1 MTNLRVKIFSIIQLK
16 NTYRWIGVFFIYS
29 LFLVLLFLIRFLSLD
44 IVDNNYTIYHNI
56 FCIYVITLLSSI
68 TVLIM
73 SLHLGKDFLLLLLL
87 PLGLCLTEAINQYG
101 HFQMCTDIW
110 GQVFHYTVFSI
121 SLITA
126 KILLLSCC
134 KRIIINKII
143 KFFFSFLESI
153 FWLFII
159 LVIANRIL
167 SGARLDTGAVDAICQ
182 THFSEAVY
190 YFFNYN
196 NGYIL
201 SIIALILLILFL
213 FFQVKF
219 LKLTPFYPPLVKMT
233 ASFFIFILAFTILI
247 GKKAH
252 YFKNYMPNLYITLC
266 EPYNYR
272 KQLQK
277 FTEENLQRK
286 NFLNKLKQY
295 QGAQMITSK
304 ENGLFV
310 LIIGESICRNY
321 MSCYGYSK
329 PTTPYQDKLRRSGQ
343 AVFFENAYSSHVV
356 TIHAV
361 PMMLTAQNQYL
372 SIEEKKVLEAN
383 ISLLD
388 IANINGYR
396 TAWISNQQKKDF
408 TITVIAQAANDLL
421 YLQDE
426 NSKRHYDDDLV
437 TVFQKLQGDWSHSFV
452 IFHQA
457 GTHFPYDYSYP
468 SIHTPLP
475 ENFKSYDKAIYFNDE
490 NIEKL
495 VESLKQH
502 HASVI
507 AYVSDH
513 ADAVSVGRAHDARPE
528 RFHKE
533 MTEIPFWIYF
543 SEEYQTTHPEV
554 ISMLRNNVK
563 VPITNDIIYN
573 LFLQLMNMTAP
584 LSHPEC
590 SPTSPDFILKS
601 QPIKTLDGSMTMQNG
616 EWHSTK

>member
-1 MTNLRVKIFSIIQLK
+1 MTNQRVKIFSIIQRK
-16 NTYRWIGVFFIYS
+16 KIYRWIGVFFIYS
-29 LFLVLLFLIRFLSLD
+29 LFLELLFFIRFSSLD
-44 IVDNNYTIYHNI
+44 KVDNNYIIYHTI
-56 FCIYVITLLSSI
+56 FCTYVITLLSTI
-68 TVLIM
+68 TVLLM

-101 HFQMCTDIW
+101 HFQMCTNIW

-126 KILLLSCC
+126 KIFLLSYCNNV
-134 KRIIINKII
+134 KIHKII
-143 KFFFSFLESI
+143 KFIFSFLESF

-196 NGYIL
+196 NGFIL
-201 SIIALILLILFL
+201 CIIVFILLILF
-213 FFQVKF
+213 FIFQVIF
-219 LKLTPFYPPLVKMT
+219 LKLTSFYPPLMKMT
-233 ASFFIFILAFTILI
+233 ALFFIFILTFTIFI
-247 GKKAH
+247 GKIGH
-252 YFKNYMPNLYITLC
+252 YYQNYMPNLYITLC

-272 KQLQK
+272 KQIQK
-277 FTEENLQRK
+277 FTEENLKRK
-286 NFLNKLKQY
+286 DILNKLNQY
-295 QGAQMITSK
+295 QGDQAITSREK
-304 ENGLFV
+304 GLFV

-321 MSCYGYSK
+321 MSCYGYPKS
-329 PTTPYQDKLRRSGQ
+329 TTPYQDKLRRSGQ
-343 AVFFENAYSSHVV
+343 AVFFENAYSSHVA

-388 IANINGYR
+388 IANINNYR
-396 TAWISNQQKKDF
+396 TAWISNQQRKDF

-437 TVFQKLQGDWSHSFV
+437 TAFQKLQGDWSHSFV

-468 SIHTPLP
+468 SIHPPLP

-513 ADAVSVGRAHDARPE
+513 ADAVSVGRAHDARAE

-543 SEEYQTTHPEV
+543 SEEYHTTHPEV
-554 ISMLRNNVK
+554 ISMLKNNVN

-573 LFLQLMNMTAP
+573 LFIQLMNMTAP

-601 QPIKTLDGSMTMQNG
+601 QPIKTLNGSMTMHNG